1 MGDTHDVGPLELRI
15 LGMLSTEEPVSVADV
30 RTRLAAGGSKLAY
43 TTVMTVL
50 ARLAQKGL
58 AVRTREGQRYLYT
71 RAARSRG
78 VLGGMLT
85 RVRRAM
91 STSATARP
99 LVALLEA
106 EDLSTG
112 ELRELRR
119 LIDRKIAEKKEGPSR

>member
-1 MGDTHDVGPLELRI
+1 MGDTHDVGPLELRV
-15 LGMLSTEEPVSVADV
+15 LGMLRAEEGTSVADI
-30 RTRLAAGGSKLAY
+30 RARLAAGGSKLAY

-50 ARLAQKGL
+50 SRLAQKGL
-58 AVRTREGQRYLYT
+58 AVRTRDGQRYLYA
-71 RAARSRG
+71 RADRSRG

-91 STSATARP
+91 SGSARP

-106 EDLSTG
+106 EDLSTE

-119 LIDRKIAEKKEGPSR
+119 LIDDKIAEKKERRQR